1 MINVVIVIIVLVL
14 GIKYYYQLPVVKGRI
29 GEKRVDK
36 QLKKCAINYG
46 GVEMTDL
53 MFEDD
58 RSTSQ
63 IDNLLLTQK
72 ALYVVEVKNY
82 NGHIYGN
89 QVNHNWTMTVKHI
102 NTKRSRS
109 GKKYRKTHISK
120 HTFYNPLRQNKT
132 HINKI
137 KKIIPSDIPIV
148 NIVVFGNKAV
158 LKDVI
163 HNKDVY
169 VVNTKRLTK
178 LIAQL
183 ENEFRVS
190 YNLINQVEI
199 IDTFYSFNITDKKE
213 RKAHVKRLKKK
224 YSGH

>member
-1 MINVVIVIIVLVL
+1 VIYVVIVIIVLVL

-89 QVNHNWTMTVKHI
+89 QLNNNWTMTVKHV
-102 NTKRSRS
+102 NTKRSKS

-158 LKDVI
+158 LKDVS

>member
-1 MINVVIVIIVLVL
+1 
-14 GIKYYYQLPVVKGRI
+14 
-29 GEKRVDK
+29 
-36 QLKKCAINYG
+36 
-46 GVEMTDL
+46 
-53 MFEDD
+53 
-58 RSTSQ
+58 
-63 IDNLLLTQK
+63 
-72 ALYVVEVKNY
+72 
-82 NGHIYGN
+82 
-89 QVNHNWTMTVKHI
+89 
-102 NTKRSRS
+102 
-109 GKKYRKTHISK
+109 
-120 HTFYNPLRQNKT
+120 
-132 HINKI
+132 
-137 KKIIPSDIPIV
+137 
-148 NIVVFGNKAV
+148 VVFGNKAV
-158 LKDVI
+158 LKDVS

>member
-1 MINVVIVIIVLVL
+1 MIYVVIVVILLIL

-36 QLKKCAINYG
+36 QLKKCAIKYG

-89 QVNHNWTMTVKHI
+89 QLNHNWTMTVKRV
-102 NTKRSRS
+102 NTKRSKS

-120 HTFYNPLRQNKT
+120 HTFYNPLRQNQT

-158 LKDVI
+158 LKDVT

-169 VVNTKRLTK
+169 VVNTKKVSK

-183 ENEFRVS
+183 EEEFNTCYDLS
-190 YNLINQVEI
+190 DQVDI
-199 IDTFYSFNITDKKE
+199 IETFNSFNITDKKE
-213 RKAHVKRLKKK
+213 RKAHTKRLKKK
-224 YSGH
+224 YR

>member
-1 MINVVIVIIVLVL
+1 
-14 GIKYYYQLPVVKGRI
+14 
-29 GEKRVDK
+29 
-36 QLKKCAINYG
+36 
-46 GVEMTDL
+46 MTDL

-89 QVNHNWTMTVKHI
+89 QLNNNWTMTVKHV
-102 NTKRSRS
+102 NTKRSKS

-158 LKDVI
+158 LKDVS